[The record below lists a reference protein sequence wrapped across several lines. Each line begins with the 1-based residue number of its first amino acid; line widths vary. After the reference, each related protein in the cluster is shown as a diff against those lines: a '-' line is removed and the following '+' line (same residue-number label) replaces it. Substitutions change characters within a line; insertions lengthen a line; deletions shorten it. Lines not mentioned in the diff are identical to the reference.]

1 MAKYTVSLAL
11 DCRVDVTVEASSFK
25 EAFEKARNVCYEPR
39 QIEVVGSKPV
49 NATDENGNMEDYNG

>member
-25 EAFEKARNVCYEPR
+25 EAFEKARNVCYEPH
-39 QIEVVGSKPV
+39 QIEVVGGKPV
-49 NATDENGNMEDYNG
+49 NATDENGNMEDYK

>member
-25 EAFEKARNVCYEPR
+25 EAFEKAGNVCYEPR
-39 QIEVVGSKPV
+39 HVVVVGFDPV
-49 NATDENGNMEDYNG
+49 NATDANGNMEDYNG